1 MTEPLKFVTLRPEKE
16 NQPMKLWAG
25 RFQKETDRQ
34 VDDFNSSLPFD
45 NRLYREDI
53 QGSIAH
59 SRMLSQCGI
68 ITPQDAERIEEG
80 LLGILSDIESG
91 AVGFGAQEDI
101 HTFIEDLLTERV
113 GDAGKRMHTARSRND
128 QVALDMKL
136 YLRREIGTI
145 KDMVLNLIS
154 VLCDIAKQHRDT
166 VMPGYT
172 HLQPAQP
179 ITFAHHLMA
188 YANMFSRDIIRLEN
202 CLGGMKEC
210 PLGSGALAGTTH
222 PIDREMTAS
231 SLGFDAPTQNS
242 MDGVSDRD
250 YAIEFLSAASIIMM
264 HLSRFSEE
272 IILWSSWEF
281 KFVELDDAYSTGS
294 SIMPQKKN
302 PDVAEL
308 VRGKTGRVY
317 GDLMSLLTVMKG
329 IPLAYNKDMQEDKE
343 SVFDAVDTVK
353 TCIPVFTSMLR
364 TMQVLPQNMRAAA
377 RKGFINATDCADY
390 LAKKGIPFRDAYKAV
405 GKLVLYCAES
415 GRTLEQLTP
424 DEFRS
429 VSEAFGEDIFEAL
442 DLQNCVSQRK
452 SRGGPAPQE
461 TSRQI
466 SQMES
471 FVKAHSK

>member
-1 MTEPLKFVTLRPEKE
+1 
-16 NQPMKLWAG
+16 
-25 RFQKETDRQ
+25 
-34 VDDFNSSLPFD
+34 
-45 NRLYREDI
+45 
-53 QGSIAH
+53 
-59 SRMLSQCGI
+59 
-68 ITPQDAERIEEG
+68 
-80 LLGILSDIESG
+80 
-91 AVGFGAQEDI
+91 
-101 HTFIEDLLTERV
+101 
-113 GDAGKRMHTARSRND
+113 
-128 QVALDMKL
+128 
-136 YLRREIGTI
+136 
-145 KDMVLNLIS
+145 
-154 VLCDIAKQHRDT
+154 
-166 VMPGYT
+166 
-172 HLQPAQP
+172 
-179 ITFAHHLMA
+179 
-188 YANMFSRDIIRLEN
+188 
-202 CLGGMKEC
+202 
-210 PLGSGALAGTTH
+210 
-222 PIDREMTAS
+222 MTAS

-405 GKLVLYCAES
+405 GKLVLYCGEPHA
-415 GRTLEQLTP
+415 RAATP
-424 DEFRS
+424 DEFKCFRS
-429 VSEAFGEDIFEAL
+429 VRRGYFEAL
-442 DLQNCVSQRK
+442 ICKTACRK
-452 SRGGPAPQE
+452 EKPRMPALQE
-461 TSRQI
+461 TSGRYRK
-466 SQMES
+466 MES
-471 FVKAHSK
+471 FVRRTANNVSTLRPRGSCRAAC